1 MINLSVIAIVVL
13 LLLITLMVALY
24 PFRRS
29 FGTVVILC
37 PLIIVSIGV
46 TYFLWG
52 GWIEIQKNTRKQQ
65 ILSLLRD
72 KQGTQKLIEQIKA
85 RLAQNPK
92 SAQGWY
98 LLGRLYASQ
107 GQWKL
112 ANDAYLKATQL
123 APSNKQ
129 YRENYEKSN

>member
-1 MINLSVIAIVVL
+1 MINLSVITIVVL
-13 LLLITLMVALY
+13 ILLITLMVALY

-29 FGTVVILC
+29 LGTVLLLC
-37 PLIIVSIGV
+37 PLIRASIGV

-65 ILSLLRD
+65 ILSLLHE
-72 KQGTQKLIEQIKA
+72 KQGPQQLIEQIKA

-98 LLGRLYASQ
+98 LLGRLYTSQ

-112 ANDAYLKATQL
+112 AKEAYLKATQL
-123 APSNKQ
+123 APNNKQ
-129 YRENYEKSN
+129 YRENYERRN